1 MPKISPETCESVS
14 VAVDAHVHIYE
25 PSRAL
30 EALAQAAQNV
40 RLRSGLGRG
49 ALLLTESGGFR
60 VFDELAARATLGG
73 PLEATSEA
81 NALRFRHDAADLLI
95 IAGRQL
101 VSAEGVEIL
110 ALGERAPSPD
120 GAPLEAMVD
129 SLLARDLLVVAPWG
143 VGKWLGR
150 RKGLVQ
156 NLVATRPIHL
166 GDNGG
171 RPALWRSPLFVEAG
185 RRGRNVLPGSD
196 VLPIPGRASGLASFG
211 CVVDAPWDAEKPAQS
226 LLNVLKTP
234 QAKLRRYGDLRGVP
248 AFVADQL
255 QLRLQKRRRMEAQ

>member
-1 MPKISPETCESVS
+1 MPEASDCVS

-25 PSRAL
+25 PVRAL

-40 RLRSGLGRG
+40 RRRSGLGRG
-49 ALLLTESGGFR
+49 ALLLTESAGFH
-60 VFDELAARATLGG
+60 VFDQLAASATPGG
-73 PLEATSEA
+73 PIEATSEA
-81 NALRFRHDAADLLI
+81 NALWFRSQAADLLI

-110 ALGERAPSPD
+110 ALGERVASPD
-120 GAPLEAMVD
+120 GAPLEEMVD

-156 NLVATRPIHL
+156 NLLETRPVHL

-171 RPALWRSPLFVEAG
+171 RPAVWRSPLFDAAR
-185 RRGRNVLPGSD
+185 RRGLNVLPGSD
-196 VLPIPGRASGLASFG
+196 VLPIRGRVSGIGSFG
-211 CVVDAPWDAEKPAQS
+211 AVVETAWDAAKPAHA
-226 LLNVLKTP
+226 LLSALKNPATRM
-234 QAKLRRYGDLRGVP
+234 QRYGDLRGVP
-248 AFVADQL
+248 AFIADQL
-255 QLRLQKRRRMEAQ
+255 QLRLQKRRRMEGQ